1 MRHPKHSGICL
12 LLLLGGQ
19 ALHAC
24 RDSSTQ
30 DSYIGATR
38 LRWGGWQVL
47 CSVDSVEKA
56 LQEAKRVLRPGGRFV
71 FVEHCLAPTS
81 KPVLRIAQQVLNPI
95 QIRLADG
102 CHLNRNPLPL
112 IKQTFQ
118 VQQAEEFI
126 LEGESMIAPHVAGW
140 AIKST

>member
-1 MRHPKHSGICL
+1 M
-12 LLLLGGQ
+12 
-19 ALHAC
+19 HAAN
-24 RDSSTQ
+24 SSAQLDCCT
-30 DSYIGATR
+30 GATR
-38 LRWGGWQVL
+38 LRWDWWQVL

-81 KPVLRIAQQVLNPI
+81 KPILRIAQQVLNPI

-102 CHLNRNPLPL
+102 CHLNRNPLPM

-118 VQQAEEFI
+118 VQRAEEFI

-140 AIKST
+140 AIKSA